1 MILKFDDITFD
12 GEVAKYKTNGM
23 HFPVRFVV
31 GTTEMPIE
39 KDSLGKYLPQKALEI
54 PVEMVYAVDFIHPNV
69 ARTIGRTEYP
79 DSPIIRID
87 LKKLNELVYES
98 GWNEVLKLVM
108 PLGYVKRQQFP
119 NIHVSRSPRA
129 TRYWNPEYFTGTSG
143 RVTLDLPLPANYHTS
158 YTLRAEGITPY
169 GEPVSLI
176 YRIQK

>member
-1 MILKFDDITFD
+1 MKFDDITFD

-23 HFPVRFVV
+23 HVPVRFVV

-54 PVEMVYAVDFIHPNV
+54 PVEMVYAVDFIHPDV

-79 DSPIIRID
+79 ESPIIRID

-143 RVTLDLPLPANYHTS
+143 CVTLDLPLPTNYHTS

-169 GEPVSLI
+169 GDPVSLI

>member
-1 MILKFDDITFD
+1 MRGHKPQPI
-12 GEVAKYKTNGM
+12 VA
-23 HFPVRFVV
+23 
-31 GTTEMPIE
+31 
-39 KDSLGKYLPQKALEI
+39 
-54 PVEMVYAVDFIHPNV
+54 VYAVDFIHPNV

-108 PLGYVKRQQFP
+108 PLGYVKLQQFP

-143 RVTLDLPLPANYHTS
+143 RVTLDLPLPINYHTT
-158 YTLRAEGITPY
+158 YTLRAEGITPH